1 MHTSEKMNGIATT
14 GMFSWMEEKSMY
26 TARKN
31 HVAQK
36 YGHLA
41 CYTSPAQ
48 YNNSNHYE
56 FYVTNIYRGCKRCY
70 SEGLWTNFDFI
81 FLFLFFNAPQNCATH
96 AHQCP
101 ALIVMGAA
109 AAWIEH
115 TTLYSSSRRGKNQ
128 HEQRLFQSFLN
139 MPLTFNAFLD
149 EWAPKKYL
157 QLALWPDRPLMHT
170 LTCSSFYYF
179 LFPVFI
185 WKLNKAL
192 SIPKCKHILPIH
204 CSTFSTTEQKRESY
218 CITKQCSYHCVQ
230 LSCQLCYCSCSAS
243 SPCATIGKQDTKFQL
258 TSMCS
263 FVSTFI
269 TSCDAGIFELVYLV
283 RDLRH
288 LWWPG
293 VQQCKIVLS
302 SYYSCKVF
310 CFIIFHLQFICPWYY
325 KYNDHKM
332 SKVVAMEK

>member
-1 MHTSEKMNGIATT
+1 MLHKSVGILHATLALRNITTVTPVSFMSQIYT
-14 GMFSWMEEKSMY
+14 GAERDATVKGFE
-26 TARKN
+26 
-31 HVAQK
+31 
-36 YGHLA
+36 L
-41 CYTSPAQ
+41 
-48 YNNSNHYE
+48 
-56 FYVTNIYRGCKRCY
+56 I
-70 SEGLWTNFDFI
+70 LI
-81 FLFLFFNAPQNCATH
+81 FFFCFCFNAQQNCATH
-96 AHQCP
+96 AHQCL
-101 ALIVMGAA
+101 ALIVIGAA
-109 AAWIEH
+109 AARIEH

-128 HEQRLFQSFLN
+128 HEQRLFQRYLN
-139 MPLTFNAFLD
+139 MPLTFNAFLN

-157 QLALWPDRPLMHT
+157 QLALWTDRPLMHT
-170 LTCSSFYYF
+170 LTWSSFYYF

-204 CSTFSTTEQKRESY
+204 YSTFSTTEQKRECY
-218 CITKQCSYHCVQ
+218 CTTKQCSHHCVQ
-230 LSCQLCYCSCSAS
+230 LSCQLCRCSCPAS

-263 FVSTFI
+263 FVSTFT
-269 TSCDAGIFELVYLV
+269 TSCDVGIFELVYLV

-310 CFIIFHLQFICPWYY
+310 CFIIFHLHFIFPR
-325 KYNDHKM
+325 
-332 SKVVAMEK
+332 

>member
-26 TARKN
+26 TAHKN

-36 YGHLA
+36 CGHLA

-48 YNNSNHYE
+48 YNTSNHCE
-56 FYVTNIYRGCKRCY
+56 FYVTNLYRGCKRCY
-70 SEGLWTNFDFI
+70 SEGLWTNLDFFFF
-81 FLFLFFNAPQNCATH
+81 FLMHSTCTSCTSMSCTHSNGCCCCQNRTYNLVLKQQKREESAR
-96 AHQCP
+96 AKDVSELLKY
-101 ALIVMGAA
+101 A
-109 AAWIEH
+109 
-115 TTLYSSSRRGKNQ
+115 S
-128 HEQRLFQSFLN
+128 
-139 MPLTFNAFLD
+139 FNAFFD

-157 QLALWPDRPLMHT
+157 QLALWPDHPLMHT

-218 CITKQCSYHCVQ
+218 CTTKQCSHHCVQ
-230 LSCQLCYCSCSAS
+230 LSCQLCCCSCSAS
-243 SPCATIGKQDTKFQL
+243 SPCATTGKQDTKFQL
-258 TSMCS
+258 TSMRS
-263 FVSTFI
+263 FVSAFT
-269 TSCDAGIFELVYLV
+269 TSCDVGIFELVYLV

-293 VQQCKIVLS
+293 VQQCKIVL
-302 SYYSCKVF
+302 
-310 CFIIFHLQFICPWYY
+310 
-325 KYNDHKM
+325 
-332 SKVVAMEK
+332 